1 MKYNKE
7 QLLKDIP
14 VLCIL
19 LGVLLIGGGFAM
31 ADFKMENM
39 RTVEQ
44 KPFIKKEKTFSADN
58 LAYIQIDTHYSEI
71 NILPSEDSEIHVQYE
86 ENEDYPIRA
95 TADSSVLRLKR
106 ESPTFQ
112 FRWFDFQQDIMVP
125 ITLKLPKKLLSKLEV
140 DTSYGNVTVHDLS
153 FQDIT
158 ISNAHGNVNL
168 AKLQTEALTLDVP
181 YGSLLLDDTSCQ
193 QMLQIESEH
202 GDLIT
207 KKLQAKQAMITSAY
221 TDISMDDTVIA
232 QDFQLFHEHAPINLG
247 NLKAHALRIE
257 SAYGD
262 IRSTRLEIAEKAI
275 FSTEHSDITL
285 QKLSAKELHME
296 TAYGDTVLSEADAG
310 SIFTEGEHGSFTAAV
325 KGSIEDFSILSE
337 AEHGENTLPTKYE
350 NKTGRKLQINLAYG
364 DINVRFQK

>member
-1 MKYNKE
+1 MYKR
-7 QLLKDIP
+7 Q
-14 VLCIL
+14 
-19 LGVLLIGGGFAM
+19 
-31 ADFKMENM
+31 
-39 RTVEQ
+39 
-44 KPFIKKEKTFSADN
+44 
-58 LAYIQIDTHYSEI
+58 
-71 NILPSEDSEIHVQYE
+71 SEDSEIHVQYE

-232 QDFQLFHEHAPINLG
+232 QDLDVYKRQIQMFPDVKFV
-247 NLKAHALRIE
+247 LRN
-257 SAYGD
+257 
-262 IRSTRLEIAEKAI
+262 
-275 FSTEHSDITL
+275 
-285 QKLSAKELHME
+285 
-296 TAYGDTVLSEADAG
+296 
-310 SIFTEGEHGSFTAAV
+310 
-325 KGSIEDFSILSE
+325 IEDVE
-337 AEHGENTLPTKYE
+337 
-350 NKTGRKLQINLAYG
+350 
-364 DINVRFQK
+364 